1 MLCLIN
7 FLLTF
12 FWFAFF
18 IFCSNNIDNFFKV
31 IIYSE
36 SVWIIIY
43 VLDVLLSS
51 WFNDINLL
59 SLSLFII
66 GFAAIELSIGLLL
79 MIYFNKI
86 NKSIFFKL
94 DKTNNNFFL

>member
-1 MLCLIN
+1 M
-7 FLLTF
+7 
-12 FWFAFF
+12 
-18 IFCSNNIDNFFKV
+18 
-31 IIYSE
+31 YSE
-36 SVWIIIY
+36 SIWIIIY

-86 NKSIFFKL
+86 NKSIFFKSN
-94 DKTNNNFFL
+94 KNNNNYFL